1 MAYIGSPAAPTIATV
16 SDDTITTAKL
26 ADDAVTSAKLVND
39 AVTSAK
45 ITDGAV
51 TPSDL
56 STGHPNWDSS
66 GNVGIGTSNSPSNKN
81 TVTPTLNVSG
91 SGVAGSA
98 QITRHTSVG
107 SGGAL
112 LHLSATRGSD
122 VNSYTVLQ
130 SGDGIGTLVFQGADG
145 GEFVVG
151 AEISAAVDSTPGDDD
166 MPTRLMFKTTADGAS
181 ASTERMRID
190 SSGNVGIGTGSPG
203 EKLDV
208 QGNIRL
214 TGGDTYVKFINA
226 GGYDFS
232 IRSDSGNALRFYS
245 PEYSGT
251 PGISMLNNLDVLY
264 GGTGYPAN
272 GTAGTLIQNGRIDIS
287 RNSDYCL
294 QLRRFNNDGQVAFFF
309 RDANNV
315 GNIAVNNS
323 STSYNSAS
331 DYRLKE
337 NVVEVT
343 DGISRVKLLKPSR
356 FNFIVDPDKTVDG
369 FLAHEVADVV
379 PEAITGTKDAMR
391 TEDVYD
397 EDGNVTGTQEVP
409 EYQGI
414 DQSKLVPLLTAA
426 LQEAIAKIELLEAR
440 VATLESA

>member
-16 SDDTITTAKL
+16 SDDTITSAKI
-26 ADDAVTSAKLVND
+26 ADDAVTSAKLDTNI
-39 AVTSAK
+39 AV
-45 ITDGAV
+45 DGNLTV
-51 TPSDL
+51 DTNTLYVD
-56 STGHPNWDSS
+56 STN
-66 GNVGIGTSNSPSNKN
+66 NRVGIGTSSPSNKLKIYDSTATSTTFKAN
-81 TVTPTLNVSG
+81 TLLNVSSNG
-91 SGVAGSA
+91 SGADATINLTDGVANNAVIS
-98 QITRHTSVG
+98 QL
-107 SGGAL
+107 SGQLLFGTGA
-112 LHLSATRGSD
+112 
-122 VNSYTVLQ
+122 
-130 SGDGIGTLVFQGADG
+130 GA
-145 GEFVVG
+145 
-151 AEISAAVDSTPGDDD
+151 P
-166 MPTRLMFKTTADGAS
+166 
-181 ASTERMRID
+181 ERMRID
-190 SSGNVGIGTGSPG
+190 SSGNVGIGTTGPG

-214 TGGDTYVKFINA
+214 TGGDTYVKFVNA

-232 IRSDSGNALRFYS
+232 IRGDSGNALRFYS

-287 RNSDYCL
+287 RNSDYCF

-343 DGISRVKLLKPSR
+343 DGIDRVKLLKPSR

-369 FLAHEVADVV
+369 FLAHEVQNVV

-426 LQEAIAKIELLEAR
+426 LQEAIAKIESLEAR